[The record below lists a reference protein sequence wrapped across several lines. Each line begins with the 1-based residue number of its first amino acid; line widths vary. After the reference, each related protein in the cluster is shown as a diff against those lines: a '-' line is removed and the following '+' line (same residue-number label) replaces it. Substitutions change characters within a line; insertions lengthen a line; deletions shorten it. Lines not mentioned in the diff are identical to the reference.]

1 MYCLLCS
8 YLIHVQ
14 RLLEKLKK
22 NFASEDEEDSA
33 SVDEN
38 HTDIL
43 FVIHQ
48 VGDHLVINDY

>member
-1 MYCLLCS
+1 M
-8 YLIHVQ
+8 Q